1 MVSLADK
8 DFEADDPYEFVGVRY
23 EAEPGTDPDEI
34 MARCFIEEYALM
46 GMPRDR
52 IMRMYR
58 STHFKGTNAILERRG
73 EQFIRGIAESVFGT
87 PATEE
92 RHA

>member
-8 DFEADDPYEFVGVRY
+8 EFEADDPYEFVGVRY

-52 IMRMYR
+52 IMRMFH
-58 STHFKGTNAILERRG
+58 SPHFKGTNAIRERRG
-73 EQFIRGIAESVFGT
+73 DEFIRTIADGVYGT
-87 PATEE
+87 PVLED

>member
-8 DFEADDPYEFVGVRY
+8 DYEADDLYEFVGVRY

-52 IMRMYR
+52 IMRMFR

>member
-1 MVSLADK
+1 MAEK
-8 DFEADDPYEFVGVRY
+8 EFEADDPYEFVAMRY
-23 EAEPGTDPDEI
+23 KAEPGTDPDEV

-52 IMRMYR
+52 IMRMFH
-58 STHFKGTNAILERRG
+58 SPAFTGTHAILERRG
-73 EQFIRGIAESVFGT
+73 EAFIQAISDDIYGQ
-87 PATEE
+87 PAPEV

>member
-8 DFEADDPYEFVGVRY
+8 EFESDDPYEFVGVRY
-23 EAEPGTDPDEI
+23 EAEPGTDPDEA

-52 IMRMYR
+52 IMRMFR
-58 STHFKGTNAILERRG
+58 APQFKGTHSILERRG
-73 EQFIRGIAESVFGT
+73 EPFIHAIADDIYGT
-87 PATEE
+87 TVPEV

>member
-8 DFEADDPYEFVGVRY
+8 EFEADDPYEFVGVRY
-23 EAEPGTDPDEI
+23 AAEPGTDPDEI

-52 IMRMYR
+52 IMRMFH
-58 STHFKGTNAILERRG
+58 SAHFKGTNAILERRG
-73 EQFIRGIAESVFGT
+73 EEFIRTIAASVYGA
-87 PATEE
+87 PAREE

>member
-8 DFEADDPYEFVGVRY
+8 EFEADDPYEFVGVRY

-52 IMRMYR
+52 IMRMFH
-58 STHFKGTNAILERRG
+58 SPHFKGTNAIRVRRG
-73 EQFIRGIAESVFGT
+73 DEFIRTIADGVYGT
-87 PATEE
+87 PALED